1 MPQVTAEIF
10 VPLEPAV
17 AFAVSQTTGPIRL
30 RWDPFLRH
38 QYFLDGATAADQG
51 GPHLQ
56 PGASRT
62 PDDQPLGLLPSSHL
76 GGETIVSRPW
86 FFASLGGG
94 WRFEPEDCDG
104 VAGTRATWKYTWR
117 GWCYLGTP
125 GLWPADPRAV
135 AGFGAPPAATPMGPC
150 TRPIFAS
157 SVSSASNQS
166 MGGDGLESVIAGNL
180 AGATAAGGTAG
191 TVGGRGR
198 SAV

>member
-117 GWCYLGTP
+117 GLVLPRHTGVLA
-125 GLWPADPRAV
+125 GRPACRRRLRRA
-135 AGFGAPPAATPMGPC
+135 ARRHSHGAVHQADLRLERDT
-150 TRPIFAS
+150 
-157 SVSSASNQS
+157 ASNQS